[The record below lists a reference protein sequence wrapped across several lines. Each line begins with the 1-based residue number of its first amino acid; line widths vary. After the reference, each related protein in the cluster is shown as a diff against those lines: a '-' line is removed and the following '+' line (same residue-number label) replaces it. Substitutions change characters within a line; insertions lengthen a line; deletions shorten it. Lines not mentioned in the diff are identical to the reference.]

1 MARVSGKCPVCGAIT
16 RVNDEKERGHC
27 VKCGAEINVS
37 ESIQLFQSNPVSET
51 AAQTPSEPSQRQL
64 RREQREREAES
75 KAQIDQAQQ
84 RIHDMFQLCA
94 NEQDY
99 LMLRPKIIEMDLSDS
114 EKAHLLE
121 ALDNATK
128 KRLKDKF
135 ESANSYKESQESSW
149 SILLGFVVIIGIG
162 LAVNHFFSM
171 VWPGRIAIGLAVIG
185 LFGVV
190 SDRFNKKKL
199 SEGKQAAA
207 LIEEY
212 RKLGYKI

>member
-16 RVNDEKERGHC
+16 RVNDEKESGHC

-37 ESIQLFQSNPVSET
+37 ESIRLFQLNPVVEM
-51 AAQTPSEPSQRQL
+51 AKQPQSEPSQRQL
-64 RREQREREAES
+64 RREQRERENES

-84 RIHDMFQLCA
+84 RIHEMFQLCA
-94 NEQDY
+94 TEQDY
-99 LMLRPKIIEMDLSDS
+99 LMLRPKIVEMDLSDS

-128 KRLKDKF
+128 ERLKDKF
-135 ESANSYKESQESSW
+135 DSAHSYKESQESPW
-149 SILLGFVVIIGIG
+149 SALLGLLVIVGIG

-171 VWPGRIAIGLAVIG
+171 VWPGRIAIGLAVLG
-185 LFGVV
+185 LFGAI
-190 SDRFNKKKL
+190 SDRLNKKKL
-199 SEGKQAAA
+199 AEGKQAVA